1 MKGQAKKVTEYNKY
15 EKELLSLIN
24 TPELTPDQITHMKD
38 LICFLSEEKNSPRV
52 TTKEESKR
60 LEYILYS
67 AGVRM
72 RTFGYNRLNSY
83 SADEINTDVI
93 SQIKDD
99 CIADYYKTDTGYILD
114 KQQKAVLDYFELH
127 QGRLFLSAPTSFGK
141 TFLLQ
146 EIIYRHYSLF
156 NNVVVVL
163 PTVALLMEVTD
174 ALSSFCK
181 KNNLEYNFVN
191 SVYRNLE
198 TGEKNM
204 FILTPERVLRLLA
217 LYPDLDIQF
226 FFFDEIY
233 KIDEDI
239 AAQGDDDVNEAIN
252 IGNTPIDSHR
262 KNDNHRAVAFR
273 LALYFLLQKA
283 NSCYIAGP
291 FINLQTLKSGF
302 CKMLTR
308 HNIAPFEVHFE
319 PTLKKKYYYTGKT
332 LTLKSPFENEKSK
345 TNAET
350 KEERLNYIMNR
361 LEVSA
366 RNQALVYCLYPA
378 YTENYARSYCENLQE
393 QILLKQ
399 ETLLF
404 IEHLKENYKFIY
416 DDGRKNSLSDWS
428 FLYALEHNI
437 GIHNGKYPKY
447 FQREVMNLY
456 NLKNLPVLFC
466 TSTIVEGVNTN
477 AKTVILYNNPSGDN
491 ESGRKFL
498 LLNIN
503 GRAGR
508 YLRHFVGNIV
518 YLDSGSAKIE
528 NVDSISIDFKPY
540 SDDVKLGPLDLENI
554 EDSDLSLENRHR
566 KASIELDRKLLPD
579 DVFEQ
584 NRLIERK
591 KQEKV
596 LNCLCEP
603 SVFDRLHGI
612 ENASISQFMSL
623 YFEVVLEVWASVGEI
638 KDTQISAIKYF
649 AQNYAQ
655 NGYPGVLKYKF
666 DNYARLKN
674 PYRTDFDFVN
684 DTYKEV
690 FRNVKD
696 TIEYQLPRIISLF
709 ETLINRAYEL
719 KNCPLAAPLDLS
731 KIIRYFEVGAQTEL
745 GIDMVER
752 GVPVITVRKIEKK
765 HIQGDTLSEQKQHFK
780 DNVQKYMYALDNYE
794 KHLTQ
799 KYVDEQC

>member
-1 MKGQAKKVTEYNKY
+1 MTEFNKY

-83 SADEINTDVI
+83 SADKINTDVI

-156 NNVVVVL
+156 NDVVVVL

-273 LALYFLLQKA
+273 LALYFLLQKT

-308 HNIAPFEVHFE
+308 HKIAPFEVHFE

-566 KASIELDRKLLPD
+566 KASIELDRKLLPN

-674 PYRTDFDFVN
+674 PGQTDFDFVN